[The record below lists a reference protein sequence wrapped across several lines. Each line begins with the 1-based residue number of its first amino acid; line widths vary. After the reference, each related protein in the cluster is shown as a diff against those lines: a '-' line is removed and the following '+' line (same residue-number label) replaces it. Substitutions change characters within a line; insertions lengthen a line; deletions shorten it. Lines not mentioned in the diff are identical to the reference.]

1 MKGIKILQILVVIA
15 IVGFVWAWTIVRL
28 DQLKHE
34 ITSIEA
40 RPLALQDD
48 TKRCLED
55 LCRKVAS
62 ESAFETQN
70 AMLDK
75 IKSSCNQVV
84 EEVVKSQ
91 RVVGNLAYAVS
102 NDWNKACG
110 EMLSDGRDCLRLV
123 KDESAKLCETVRE
136 DSKKSLQATEKMIA
150 EIADQMKIKSDA
162 YLAAARENTN
172 DYQVCE
178 LLYRAAILFAENKK
192 PILSEYATLCR
203 QSVKDLIDCGRVDEA
218 RSRSASLVEFFDG
231 VIGTG
236 SVSDIRSI
244 PELTGQLTAVKN
256 LVDTAQSRADDIQMA
271 ILNEVEGEIRSA
283 TNYTQCVDC
292 REKLLNI
299 DLPTDM
305 IYRKDQIEQQ
315 ISTKMSILSTASDP
329 LSLPPIGEDTPW
341 VAWLENY
348 KTRLTSDKLSDEVRA
363 GEFAS
368 VGEFLAAAKKVK
380 SEKVRSAVMEVERL
394 GVEICRN
401 VWRKSVLD
409 ATSKANDSRDEM
421 QKCVD
426 MLAASAEFSEEE
438 KELCRDEII
447 TLNRVVITA
456 SLRDIQQQAESA
468 KVLEPKLSMDE
479 YTQLLSMVQG
489 QYFNIL
495 LSLQSLNQ
503 RFKGNFDADID
514 RVSAAISGFTSVMTG
529 FRKKREVSDMN
540 NQKEREQRFLN
551 WVNLQIEI
559 ANRYYENGENIAKKW
574 FATTSNDDAQSNYR
588 KAWEEI
594 MEVNSGDLH
603 ALDPALGM
611 RWNKIKEKIEKR
623 YTPKGGDLTNRTY
636 RGIDSFR

>member
-1 MKGIKILQILVVIA
+1 
-15 IVGFVWAWTIVRL
+15 
-28 DQLKHE
+28 
-34 ITSIEA
+34 
-40 RPLALQDD
+40 
-48 TKRCLED
+48 
-55 LCRKVAS
+55 
-62 ESAFETQN
+62 
-70 AMLDK
+70 
-75 IKSSCNQVV
+75 
-84 EEVVKSQ
+84 
-91 RVVGNLAYAVS
+91 
-102 NDWNKACG
+102 
-110 EMLSDGRDCLRLV
+110 MLSDGRNCLRLL

-203 QSVKDLIDCGRVDEA
+203 QSIKDLIDCGRVDEA
-218 RSRSASLVEFFDG
+218 RSRSVSLVDFFDG
-231 VIGTG
+231 VIGAG
-236 SVSDIRSI
+236 SVSDICSI
-244 PELTGQLTAVKN
+244 PELTGQLAAVKE
-256 LVDTAQSRADDIQMA
+256 LVDTAQSRADNVQMA
-271 ILNEVEGEIRSA
+271 ILNEIEGDIRSA
-283 TNYTQCVDC
+283 TNYTQCVEC
-292 REKLLNI
+292 REKLSNI

-305 IYRKDQIEQQ
+305 IYRKDQIDQQ
-315 ISTKMSILSTASDP
+315 ISTKMSVLSTASDP
-329 LSLPPIGEDTPW
+329 LSLPPVGDDTPW
-341 VAWLENY
+341 IAWLENY
-348 KTRLTSDKLSDEVRA
+348 KIRLSSDMLTDEARA
-363 GEFAS
+363 GEYATI
-368 VGEFLAAAKKVK
+368 GEFLAAAKKVK

-514 RVSAAISGFTSVMTG
+514 RVSAAISGFSFVMKG
-529 FRKKREVSDMN
+529 FRKKREISDMDK
-540 NQKEREQRFLN
+540 QKECEHRFLD
-551 WVNLQIEI
+551 WVNSQIDTAWEF
-559 ANRYYENGENIAKKW
+559 YGKGEKKAKEW
-574 FATTSNDDAQSNYR
+574 WSTTDNSEAQSNYR
-588 KAWEEI
+588 KAWETI

-611 RWNKIKEKIEKR
+611 RWNQIKEKIEKR
-623 YTPKGGDLTNRTY
+623 YKPKGGDLRNRTY